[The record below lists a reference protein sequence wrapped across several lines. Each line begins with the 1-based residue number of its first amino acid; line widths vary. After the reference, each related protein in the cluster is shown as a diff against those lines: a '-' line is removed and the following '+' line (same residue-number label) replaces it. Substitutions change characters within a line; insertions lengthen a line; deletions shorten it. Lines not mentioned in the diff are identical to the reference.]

1 MYTRIGIRDL
11 RADLAAAIRRAR
23 SGERT
28 VITDRGQPVAE
39 LGPPAT
45 EAEPNALDPLLH
57 RGALIA
63 PRRTGERRTPRPVSV
78 WSGARLDRA
87 LRELRG

>member
-45 EAEPNALDPLLH
+45 EAEPNALEPLLH
-57 RGALIA
+57 RGALIG
-63 PRRTGERRTPRPVSV
+63 PRGATFAGAPRPVSV

>member
-1 MYTRIGIRDL
+1 MYTRVGIRDL

-23 SGERT
+23 SGDRT
-28 VITDRGQPVAE
+28 IITDRGRPVAE
-39 LGPPAT
+39 LGPPAVDT
-45 EAEPNALDPLLH
+45 TPSALDPLLH

-63 PRRTGERRTPRPVSV
+63 PRRLGERRTPRPVAI

>member
-1 MYTRIGIRDL
+1 MYTQVGIRDL

-28 VITDRGQPVAE
+28 IVTDRGQPVAE

-45 EAEPNALDPLLH
+45 GAAPSALEPLVH
-57 RGALIA
+57 RGALIT
-63 PRRTGERRTPRPVSV
+63 PRRSGERRHPRPVTV